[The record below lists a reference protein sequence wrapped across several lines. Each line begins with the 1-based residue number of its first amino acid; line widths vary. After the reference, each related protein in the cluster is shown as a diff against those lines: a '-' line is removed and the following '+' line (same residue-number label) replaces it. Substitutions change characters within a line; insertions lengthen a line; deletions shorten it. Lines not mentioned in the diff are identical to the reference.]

1 VGSALREIWN
11 ANGENLVEQGI
22 DDGTPDQSI
31 PSSMDSI
38 KINRLL
44 LIGKGEFLRG
54 RGQDITAIAW
64 VLR

>member
-1 VGSALREIWN
+1 MEKTWWSRVLMM
-11 ANGENLVEQGI
+11 VH
-22 DDGTPDQSI
+22 PDQSI
-31 PSSMDSI
+31 PSSMDPI